1 MPTGYPALTA
11 HQKQEIIIRIRD
23 KGEKVSDL
31 SKEYGVWSR
40 TIYNLLKNKVNQP
53 NIALEQARVIRER
66 DALLK
71 VVGELFVENK
81 MNKKKQKKSR
91 ETYKQEK

>member
-11 HQKQEIIIRIRD
+11 NQKQEIITRIRD

-31 SKEYGVWSR
+31 AKEYGVWSR

-53 NIALEQARVIRER
+53 NIALELAKVIRER
-66 DALLK
+66 DILLK

-81 MNKKKQKKSR
+81 INKKK
-91 ETYKQEK
+91 

>member
-1 MPTGYPALTA
+1 MPTGYPVLNAK
-11 HQKQEIIIRIRD
+11 QKQEIIAKVKD

-31 SKEYGVWSR
+31 AKEYGVWSK

-53 NIALEQARVIRER
+53 NIALELARITRER

-71 VVGELFVENK
+71 VVGQLFFENK
-81 MNKKKQKKSR
+81 INKKK
-91 ETYKQEK
+91 

>member
-11 HQKQEIIIRIRD
+11 NQKQEIITRIRD

-31 SKEYGVWSR
+31 AKEYGVWSR

-53 NIALEQARVIRER
+53 NIALELARVIRER
-66 DALLK
+66 DVLLK

-81 MNKKKQKKSR
+81 MNKKK
-91 ETYKQEK
+91 

>member
-53 NIALEQARVIRER
+53 NIALELARVIRER

-81 MNKKKQKKSR
+81 MNKKK
-91 ETYKQEK
+91 